1 MTQARN
7 LRLPRASPHETLSAV
22 TTSISVWIALQLAVL
37 MRKSTAGAPLW
48 LWIGFHIGVFIAIG
62 IDLLASKRRG
72 RELSIRAALQR
83 TVIWVLVSLAFNGL
97 VWRIKGPHHGL
108 DFFTGYLIEYSLSMD
123 NIFVFVLIFAH
134 FRVPPLAQR
143 RVLVWGILGALI
155 MRGTMIWGGI
165 ALVER
170 FHFVLYLFGVF
181 LLITAAR
188 MFFRKHQA
196 QDFSEGWLLRTCR
209 RVLPITLDFHAE
221 HFHVRVDGRW
231 MLTPLALT
239 MIVIEVTDLIF
250 AVDSIPAIFAITR
263 DPFIVYT
270 SNICAILGLRSLYF
284 LLAGLMDRFI
294 YLRTGLALVLGFVGI
309 KMIVADYVPLPRSL
323 SLGVIVIILAVTIG
337 VSMVKT
343 KNDAAAEDR
352 K

>member
-1 MTQARN
+1 M
-7 LRLPRASPHETLSAV
+7 
-22 TTSISVWIALQLAVL
+22 TTSIWFWIA
-37 MRKSTAGAPLW
+37 
-48 LWIGFHIGVFIAIG
+48 FHIGVFIALG
-62 IDLLASKRRG
+62 IDLFSSKRRG

-83 TVIWVLVSLAFNGL
+83 SALWVIVSLGFNAL
-97 VWRIKGPHHGL
+97 VWRIKGPHHAL
-108 DFFTGYLIEYSLSMD
+108 DFLTGYLIEYSLSMD
-123 NIFVFVLIFAH
+123 NIFLFVLIFAH

-143 RVLVWGILGALI
+143 RVLVWGIIGALV
-155 MRGTMIWGGI
+155 MRGTMILCGI
-165 ALVER
+165 ALVQR
-170 FHFVLYLFGVF
+170 FHFVLYLFGLF

-188 MFFRKHQA
+188 MFFRKHSA
-196 QDFSEGWLLRTCR
+196 RDFTEGWVLRTCR
-209 RVLPITLDFHAE
+209 RILPITREFHAE
-221 HFHVRVDGRW
+221 HFHVRIDGRW

-294 YLRTGLALVLGFVGI
+294 YLRTGLAFVLAFVGI
-309 KMIVADYVPLPRSL
+309 KMIIADYLPIPRSL
-323 SLGVIVIILAVTIG
+323 SLGIIILILAVTIAI
-337 VSMVKT
+337 SMMKT
-343 KNDAAAEDR
+343 QNLAAAEDR

>member
-1 MTQARN
+1 M
-7 LRLPRASPHETLSAV
+7 
-22 TTSISVWIALQLAVL
+22 TTSIWFWIA
-37 MRKSTAGAPLW
+37 
-48 LWIGFHIGVFIAIG
+48 FHIGVFIALG
-62 IDLLASKRRG
+62 IDLFSSKRRG

-83 TVIWVLVSLAFNGL
+83 SALWVIVSLGFNAL
-97 VWRIKGPHHGL
+97 VWRIKGPHHAL
-108 DFFTGYLIEYSLSMD
+108 DFLTGYLIEYSLSMD
-123 NIFVFVLIFAH
+123 NIFLFVLIFAH

-143 RVLVWGILGALI
+143 RVLVWGIIGALV
-155 MRGTMIWGGI
+155 MRGTMILCGI

-170 FHFVLYLFGVF
+170 FHFVLYLFGLF

-188 MFFRKHQA
+188 MFFRKHSA
-196 QDFSEGWLLRTCR
+196 RDFTEGWVLRTCR
-209 RVLPITLDFHAE
+209 RILPITREFHAE
-221 HFHVRVDGRW
+221 HFHVRIDGRW

-294 YLRTGLALVLGFVGI
+294 YLRTGLAFVLAFVGI
-309 KMIVADYVPLPRSL
+309 KMIIADYLPIPRSL
-323 SLGVIVIILAVTIG
+323 SLGIIILILAVTIAI
-337 VSMVKT
+337 SMMKT
-343 KNDAAAEDR
+343 QNLAAAEDR